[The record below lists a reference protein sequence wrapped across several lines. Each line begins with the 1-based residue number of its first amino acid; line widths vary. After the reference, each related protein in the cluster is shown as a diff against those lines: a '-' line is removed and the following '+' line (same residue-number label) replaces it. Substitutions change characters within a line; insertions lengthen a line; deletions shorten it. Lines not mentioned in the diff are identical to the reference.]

1 MTAKTRERPA
11 PDRAFSISAVREIA
25 EHCRLP
31 LDDAFLRWLQL
42 QLQGIASGWMEEEEF
57 LSVSEV
63 PKKLAQDMRD
73 KANALIRLRQEAPCA
88 GILMSSEAQAAL
100 QQIKSRCEAAVTS
113 SRLPRGRSTDPRDLA
128 FATMF
133 YQLWVED
140 LGRNPKIHRGT
151 EKPDSDRQS
160 DAVEFVAQCM
170 KKVGSNVSRDTVR
183 RWGQQGLL
191 DFDWDGRIGPYTSY
205 SGSGSDNEGEA
216 EKLP

>member
-1 MTAKTRERPA
+1 MTTKERPD
-11 PDRAFSISAVREIA
+11 PDRAFSMSAVREIA

-31 LDDAFLRWLQL
+31 LDDSLLRWLQL
-42 QLQGIASGWMEEEEF
+42 QLQGIASAWMAEEEF
-57 LSVSEV
+57 LNVGEA
-63 PKKLAQDMRD
+63 PKKLARDILD
-73 KANALIRLRQEAPCA
+73 KANALLGLRHEARS
-88 GILMSSEAQAAL
+88 GLLLSNDAQAAL
-100 QQIKSRCEAAVTS
+100 RQIISRCKAALAS
-113 SRLPRGRSTDPRDLA
+113 PKLPPGRNTDPRDLA

-170 KKVGSNVSRDTVR
+170 KKVGSDVSRDTVR

-191 DFDWDGRIGPYTSY
+191 NFDWDSRIGPYTSY